1 MYTCVECERV
11 FRSKGGLTTHK
22 KTHEVALEVEVVES
36 ILEVSESDER
46 RIRKLR
52 DAYKSTFDAVSRNDI
67 ENEIKSLGG
76 KLRG

>member
-1 MYTCVECERV
+1 MYTCIECERV

-52 DAYKSTFDAVSRNDI
+52 DAYKSTFDAEARHRIDL
-67 ENEIKSLGG
+67 EIASIKG
-76 KLRG
+76 K

>member
-22 KTHEVALEVEVVES
+22 KTHEVALEVKVVES